1 MNLDTRKYLEPLE
14 KPNNPIA
21 SDWWIHRA
29 TPTTGDY
36 VWRCVHVHKLSDA
49 ENEGAHNVYIDLLD
63 INGKRID
70 SITDSIVIR
79 YGWEGM
85 RPEEAPKGLTIDKP
99 SPEPGTN
106 FALFK
111 GMIASCWCESGT
123 LQAYTDGAWNLDA
136 EDGHTSYYVIFQHQ
150 LFKYGEVTAPHQ
162 PEMVTVPVSLIND
175 IKAKSA
181 ALQEAIARLP

>member
-1 MNLDTRKYLEPLE
+1 MKLDTGKYLEPLE

-70 SITDSIVIR
+70 STNSPVIR
-79 YGWEGM
+79 YSWEGM
-85 RPEEAPKGLTIDKP
+85 HPDEAPNGLTIDKQA
-99 SPEPGTN
+99 PEPGTN

-111 GMIASCWCESGT
+111 GMVARFWCESRTG
-123 LQAYTDGAWNLDA
+123 QVYTDEPFGFDA
-136 EDGHTSYYVIFQHQ
+136 EKGHTSYYVVLQHQ
-150 LFKYGEVTAPHQ
+150 LIGSSEVTVPHQ
-162 PEMVTVPVSLIND
+162 PEMVTVPASLIND
-175 IKAKSA
+175 IREKSN
-181 ALQEAIARLP
+181 ALQKAISRLP

>member
-1 MNLDTRKYLEPLE
+1 MNLDTGKYLEPLE

-21 SDWWIHRA
+21 RDWWVHQA
-29 TPTTGDY
+29 TPTAGDY

-70 SITDSIVIR
+70 STNSPVIR
-79 YGWEGM
+79 YSWEGM
-85 RPEEAPKGLTIDKP
+85 HPDEAPKGLTIDKQ

-111 GMIASCWCESGT
+111 GMVARFWCESRTG
-123 LQAYTDGAWNLDA
+123 QVYTDEPFGLDA
-136 EDGHTSYYVIFQHQ
+136 EKGHTSYYAILQHQ
-150 LFKYGEVTAPHQ
+150 LIGSGEVTAPHQ
-162 PEMVTVPVSLIND
+162 PNMISVPMDVILD
-175 IKAKSA
+175 VEAKLRD
-181 ALQEAIARLP
+181 LQVAVQRLR

>member
-14 KPNNPIA
+14 KANNPIA

-70 SITDSIVIR
+70 WITDLLVIR

-85 RPEEAPKGLTIDKP
+85 RSEEAPTGLTIDKKA
-99 SPEPGTN
+99 PEPGTN

-162 PEMVTVPVSLIND
+162 PNTVIVPMDVILD
-175 IKAKSA
+175 IEAKAK
-181 ALQEAIARLP
+181 ALQEAVQRLR